1 MRAKQPRKP
10 GFKRRIN
17 VKTWLMRHMQV
28 LLSSLGGMSRKPL
41 GNLMTAAV
49 IGIAISLP
57 VTLYVLVDNLQNL
70 GQNWDGGAGISVF
83 LHTEVTGDQAMALSR
98 QLEQKASV
106 ASVSYI
112 SPQQAMAEFRQ
123 LSGFGDAL
131 DLLQE
136 NPLPAVLL
144 IYPHPNHNNAE
155 ATTSLAEQI
164 RKLPEVELAQA
175 DLQWLQRF
183 YAITSILQRAAVVLA
198 SLLALAVLL
207 VIGNTIRL
215 EIQGR
220 HSEIEITKLVGG
232 TNAFIR
238 RPFLYDGIW
247 YGLFGG
253 IIASLLV
260 LLAFS
265 LLQGPVAK
273 LTGLYQSNFQL
284 ASLSFD
290 SFLLVLGSST
300 LLGLMGS
307 WLAVKQHLDDIT
319 PG

>member
-1 MRAKQPRKP
+1 MVAMAKP

-17 VKTWLMRHMQV
+17 IKIWFMRHLQV
-28 LLSSLGGMSRKPL
+28 LFASLGRLSRKPL

-70 GQNWDGGAGISVF
+70 SQNWDGGAGISVF
-83 LHTEVTGDQAMALSR
+83 LGTEVTEVQAMALSR
-98 QLEQKASV
+98 QLEQRASV

-112 SPQQAMAEFRQ
+112 SPQQAMDEFRQ
-123 LSGFGDAL
+123 LSGFGEAL

-144 IYPHPNHNNAE
+144 IYPHADHKSAD
-155 ATTSLAEQI
+155 ATASLTEQI
-164 RKLPEVELAQA
+164 RQLPEVDLAQA

-183 YAITSILQRAAVVLA
+183 QAITRILQRGAAVLA
-198 SLLALAVLL
+198 TLLAMAVLL
-207 VIGNTIRL
+207 IIGNTIRL
-215 EIQGR
+215 EIQNR
-220 HSEIEITKLVGG
+220 HSEIEIIKLVGG
-232 TNAFIR
+232 TNSFIR

-247 YGLFGG
+247 YGLAGG
-253 IIASLLV
+253 FIASLLV

-273 LTGLYQSNFQL
+273 LSGLYQSDFLL

-290 SFLLVLGSST
+290 IFLLLLGSST
-300 LLGLMGS
+300 LLGLVGA
-307 WLAVKQHLDDIT
+307 WLAVKQHLDDIV
-319 PG
+319 PE

>member
-1 MRAKQPRKP
+1 MPRKSGNH

-17 VKTWLMRHMQV
+17 IKIWLMRHVQV
-28 LLSSLGGMSRKPL
+28 LLASLGRMSRNPL

-57 VTLYVLVDNLQNL
+57 VTLYVLVGNLQDL

-83 LHTEVTGDQAMALSR
+83 LNQEATEAEAMALSR
-98 QLEQKASV
+98 RLQQQASV

-112 SPQQAMAEFRQ
+112 SPQQAMVEFRQ

-144 IYPHPNHNNAE
+144 IHPHAGNDNAE
-155 ATTSLAEQI
+155 ATASLAQQI
-164 RKLPEVELAQA
+164 QQLPEVELAQA

-183 YAITSILQRAAVVLA
+183 HAITHTLQRAVAVLA
-198 SLLALAVLL
+198 SLLAMAVLL
-207 VIGNTIRL
+207 IVGNTIRL

-220 HSEIEITKLVGG
+220 RREIEIIKLVGG
-232 TNAFIR
+232 TNSFIR

-247 YGLFGG
+247 YGLLGG

-260 LLAFS
+260 FLAFS

-284 ASLSFD
+284 AGLSFD
-290 SFLLVLGSST
+290 SFILVLAGST
-300 LLGLMGS
+300 MLGLIGS
-307 WLAVKQHLDDIT
+307 WLAVKQHLDNIT
-319 PG
+319 PA